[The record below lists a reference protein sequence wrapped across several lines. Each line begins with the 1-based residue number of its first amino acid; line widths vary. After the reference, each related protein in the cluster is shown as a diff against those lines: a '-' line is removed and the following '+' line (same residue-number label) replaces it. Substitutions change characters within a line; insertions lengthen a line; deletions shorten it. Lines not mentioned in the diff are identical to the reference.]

1 MNLDEIKKHLLN
13 ISQFEILEIID
24 NSKSHSGHKGVRD
37 SSNSLTH
44 IEIKICNHLNMKKI
58 DIHRYIY
65 QRLEKEIKSGLHSIE
80 IKISNT

>member
-24 NSKSHSGHKGVRD
+24 NSKSHSGHKGVQD

-44 IEIKICNHLNMKKI
+44 IEIKIFNHSNIKKI

-65 QRLEKEIKSGLHSIE
+65 HRLEKEIKSGLHSIE